1 MYCEDGGQLQLQI
14 SPLFCKQNHCT
25 DGSCGNLNHCFFFTY
40 IQHNNYK
47 PDPCLMKKPTPAMG
61 YWAVYGLYGYMGYV
75 WVKWFW
81 QHQISFLVPLFNC
94 NTNVWPW
101 KMNFSNIYNDIVVKI
116 AEDGPCAEP
125 RSSQPL
131 PHISHHREQTL
142 PASQV
147 SCWDLEKITLFLGL
161 SVVTK
166 VRDPEVTIINL
177 KLCRTFG
184 PAVAVTILEGWRKYN
199 KLTSPASEFSLQ

>member
-1 MYCEDGGQLQLQI
+1 MKTEDDYNYKYLPSFASKTIALTVPVATSI
-14 SPLFCKQNHCT
+14 IVFSSP
-25 DGSCGNLNHCFFFTY
+25 TY
-40 IQHNNYK
+40 SITIK
-47 PDPCLMKKPTPAMG
+47 PDPCLMKKPMPAMG
-61 YWAVYGLYGYMGYV
+61 YWAVYELYGYMGYV

-147 SCWDLEKITLFLGL
+147 SCWDFKKKSLFFLVCPLWPKFGTL
-161 SVVTK
+161 K
-166 VRDPEVTIINL
+166 
-177 KLCRTFG
+177 
-184 PAVAVTILEGWRKYN
+184 WRSSIWSCAE
-199 KLTSPASEFSLQ
+199 LLARQWQ

>member
-1 MYCEDGGQLQLQI
+1 MKTEDDYNYKYLPSFASKTIALMVPVATSI
-14 SPLFCKQNHCT
+14 IVFSSP
-25 DGSCGNLNHCFFFTY
+25 TY
-40 IQHNNYK
+40 SITIK
-47 PDPCLMKKPTPAMG
+47 PDPCLMKKPMPAMG
-61 YWAVYGLYGYMGYV
+61 YWAVYGLYGYIGYV
-75 WVKWFW
+75 WFKWFW

-101 KMNFSNIYNDIVVKI
+101 KMTFSNIYNDIVVKI

-147 SCWDLEKITLFLGL
+147 SCWDLKKIIFLGL

>member
-1 MYCEDGGQLQLQI
+1 MKTEDDYNYKYLPSFASKTIALTVPVATSI
-14 SPLFCKQNHCT
+14 IVFSSP
-25 DGSCGNLNHCFFFTY
+25 TY
-40 IQHNNYK
+40 SITIK
-47 PDPCLMKKPTPAMG
+47 PDPCLMKKPMPAMG

-75 WVKWFW
+75 WFKWFW

-147 SCWDLEKITLFLGL
+147 SCWDFKKKTFHCLFFLVCPL
-161 SVVTK
+161 W
-166 VRDPEVTIINL
+166 P
-177 KLCRTFG
+177 
-184 PAVAVTILEGWRKYN
+184 
-199 KLTSPASEFSLQ
+199 